1 MVVFLIRSIIHSWL
15 TTGFEMRIK
24 GRVSHVE
31 MRLLFQIIRNRPQF
45 EWGWCCSIYSL
56 LSGVWY
62 IIACSFSFWSFHF
75 LSDLQFLIT
84 PFGIFKLF
92 ILLWQYDY
100 FVVKLRLILW
110 LFMLLM
116 QCIFLIEMLWP
127 KNAKTFQRVYNVRL
141 RNVFGEIASITS
153 SFCTHNR

>member
-1 MVVFLIRSIIHSWL
+1 
-15 TTGFEMRIK
+15 MRIK

-92 ILLWQYDY
+92 ILLSTRRFCGEVEVDFMVIY
-100 FVVKLRLILW
+100 VV
-110 LFMLLM
+110 
-116 QCIFLIEMLWP
+116 
-127 KNAKTFQRVYNVRL
+127 NTVYISN
-141 RNVFGEIASITS
+141 
-153 SFCTHNR
+153 